1 VAEVG
6 ANRAGQFLHLV
17 PVFGTLLAMV
27 FLGEV
32 LRPFHVAGALLIF
45 AGIYLATMRKAES
58 A

>member
-1 VAEVG
+1 VG

-27 FLGEV
+27 FLDEV

-45 AGIYLATMRKAES
+45 AGIYLATARKADS